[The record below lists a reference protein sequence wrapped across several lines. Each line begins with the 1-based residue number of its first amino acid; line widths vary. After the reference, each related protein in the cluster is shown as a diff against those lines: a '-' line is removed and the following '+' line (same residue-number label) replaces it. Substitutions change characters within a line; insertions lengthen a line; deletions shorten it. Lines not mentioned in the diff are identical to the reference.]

1 MRLGVLDAGNNQ
13 AVSLRCRL
21 HYQPYCRLIDLSLR
35 LQFGSLDAGP
45 VPRRAEVSTE
55 YLIMAKRESQGLQ
68 IALILF
74 VMITVVLAVTT
85 FVFYRKTEQM
95 AGEVDAAEQAAKSAN
110 DSADQENFFNQ
121 YLKHIVGAKTL
132 SEAELNVIV
141 PSVEGDEEMA
151 AVHASY
157 QQDMGTYGEGLP
169 QEKLNYRELPALL
182 LQAIRKLNIATTTM
196 SLDNNNLIAERDRIK
211 VDSQKTIDI
220 ANSEKQKAVD
230 ELETERETFNT
241 DRDGLTAKQE
251 KQFADY
257 QTSIKEK
264 TVLVATRDK
273 TIKEREGEIAKK
285 DNTIE
290 SQTTRI
296 TELLDEPF
304 ESPDGRI
311 AWVNQSA
318 RTVWINLGM
327 ADGLRRQTTFSVYDH
342 EAMNVAPGAGGANP
356 NSEEESKRKIDERK
370 GMIEVTR
377 VLDQHLA
384 EARIVDDYTADP
396 ILPGDQVFSPAWKPG
411 RKVRF
416 ALVGFMDLDDD
427 GRSDRDLVR
436 NIISMGGGMI
446 DAEVHDDGGTEGELS
461 PNTRY
466 LVRGE
471 RPDGSNAEVLTAYST
486 LLSKADDLG
495 IQKIELN
502 MLLDLMGYKAEVR
515 TVGLGKNADPTQ
527 FKAEPA
533 EGAVRSS
540 SGNVSEVFKER
551 RPPRRNSSGSAY

>member
-1 MRLGVLDAGNNQ
+1 
-13 AVSLRCRL
+13 
-21 HYQPYCRLIDLSLR
+21 
-35 LQFGSLDAGP
+35 
-45 VPRRAEVSTE
+45 
-55 YLIMAKRESQGLQ
+55 MAKRESQGLQ

-85 FVFYRKTEQM
+85 FVFYRKAEQM
-95 AGEVDAAEQAAKSAN
+95 AGEVDAAEKQAQQAN
-110 DSADQENFFNQ
+110 DLADQENFFNQ

-151 AVHASY
+151 TVHASY
-157 QQDMGTYGEGLP
+157 QQDIATYGEGLP

-182 LQAIRKLNIATTTM
+182 LQAIRKLNTANTD
-196 SLDNNNLIAERDRIK
+196 LNEQNNRLIAERDQTK
-211 VDSQKTIDI
+211 ADSLKEIDL
-220 ANSEKQKAVD
+220 ARKAEQSAKD
-230 ELETERETFNT
+230 ELSVERETFNT
-241 DRDGLTAKQE
+241 KRDELVGTQE

-264 TVLVATRDK
+264 TTLVAQRDK
-273 TIKEREGEIAKK
+273 TIKEREGDIKVKET
-285 DNTIE
+285 TITK
-290 SQTTRI
+290 QRDTI
-296 TELLDEPF
+296 TELRDEPF

-311 AWVNQSA
+311 AWVNQA
-318 RTVWINLGM
+318 TRTVWINLGM

-342 EAMNVAPGAGGANP
+342 DAMNVAPGAGGNTAV
-356 NSEEESKRKIDERK
+356 SEEESKRKIDDRK

-416 ALVGFMDLDDD
+416 ALVGFMDIDGD

-436 NIISMGGGMI
+436 NIISMGGGRI
-446 DAEVHDDGGTEGELS
+446 DAEVHDDGATEGELS
-461 PNTRY
+461 ANTRY
-466 LVRGE
+466 LVRGG
-471 RPDGSNAEVLTAYST
+471 RPDGSDAKVLSAYSN

-515 TVGLGKNADPTQ
+515 TIGLGKNADPLQ

-533 EGAVRSS
+533 EGRARTS
-540 SGNVSEVFKER
+540 SGNVSEIFKER
-551 RPPRRNSSGSAY
+551 RPPRRSSSGSAY